1 MDREMTPSDPSDLRP
16 MSPERFRRL
25 VETYG
30 AEVERWPEAERPA
43 AWALLALSAEAKE
56 AWREAAPL
64 DEALRTVTPPPP
76 SDALAARLSDL
87 PLRSDKA
94 KPNSPRRWRWI
105 AYRWLAWPVAVAAT
119 AMLFFALGLSVPG
132 LWKSPGQTSIE
143 PPRLAALD
151 TDTGLD
157 GTAIDAPLVGGLID
171 DTNLYDSDA
180 IEFVEFETED
190 GGDTASSEGDF
201 LATLPLY

>member
-1 MDREMTPSDPSDLRP
+1 MPPSDPSGLRP
-16 MSPERFRRL
+16 MLPERFRRL

-30 AEVERWPEAERPA
+30 AEVERWPETERPA

-64 DEALRTVTPPPP
+64 DQALRTVTPPPT

-87 PLRSDKA
+87 PLPSDKA
-94 KPNSPRRWRWI
+94 KPNSSRRWRWI

-119 AMLFFALGLSVPG
+119 AMLFFALGLSAPG
-132 LWKSPGQTSIE
+132 LWRSPGQPPIE
-143 PPRLAALD
+143 PPRLAALEG
-151 TDTGLD
+151 DTGFD
-157 GTAIDAPLVGGLID
+157 GTVIDAPLVGGLTD
-171 DTNLYDSDA
+171 DTNLYDSDV